1 MNDRLMKPPEVAD
14 MLRVSTVTLGRWRRI
29 GKGPEHIRLGY
40 NRVVYR
46 YDDVVAWISAKAGD
60 AQ

>member
-29 GKGPEHIRLGY
+29 GKGPEYIRLGY

-46 YDDVVAWISAKAGD
+46 YDDVAAWISSMAGD

>member
-29 GKGPEHIRLGY
+29 GKGPECIRLGY

-46 YDDVVAWISAKAGD
+46 YDDVVAWISAMAGD